1 MEKYTLKNLDCAD
14 CALKLE
20 KGLKKLDSVSFASIN
35 FASSQ
40 LKIETNDIKEA
51 EKLIQSLEP
60 EVELIERAREIPG
73 TGENM
78 NIKKELTRLSVL
90 LVMFISGLIFMDRLE
105 ATPFHA
111 GEWVVFLTVY
121 FISGYKVLSS
131 ALRNILKGRI
141 FDENFLMA
149 IATIGAMIIH
159 ALPEAAGVMIFFTI
173 GEFFEDLALDKSRRS
188 IKSLLEI
195 KPQTARILIDGKYVE
210 TDPEEVETGSTV
222 LVKPGERVP
231 IDGRVVSGSS
241 AVDTS
246 ALTGESVPRTFRK
259 GDIIL
264 SGMVPV
270 SGSLTIET
278 TKIYADS
285 SISRILEMVE
295 DALEKKAKTEKFITT
310 FAGYYTPA
318 IVFMALCLAFLPP
331 LIIPGALFSTWIYR
345 ALVILVIS
353 CPCALVISIPLGY
366 FGGIGGASRKGI
378 LIKGSNYID
387 ILSKLQTV
395 VFDKTGTLTT
405 GSFEVTGVFPEN
417 GFSKEEL
424 LARAAAAEAHSNH
437 PVALSIKKAFGKD
450 IDEGSVASH
459 TDIPGA
465 GIKSV
470 SGSSTVLAGN
480 KRLMN
485 MEQISIPEMTES
497 KDAVH
502 IAVDGRYA
510 GYIMI
515 SDSVKP
521 DAEEAV
527 KELRTL
533 GVKNIIMLTG
543 DNEAAAAKAAGET
556 GMDKYY
562 SGLLPEEKVEKFTEI
577 KKSYGGYTAFAG
589 DGIND
594 APVLALSDAGI
605 AMGNLG
611 SDAAIETAD
620 IVLMTDAPSK
630 IAEAVKLSRKTKTI
644 VTQNIVFALGV
655 KVLFVGLGAAGL
667 AGMWEAVFAD
677 AGVALIAIF
686 NSLRILK

>member
-40 LKIETNDIKEA
+40 LKIETDDITAA

-60 EVELIERAREIPG
+60 EVELVERAREIPG
-73 TGENM
+73 TGESM
-78 NIKKELTRLSVL
+78 NIKKELARLSAL

-195 KPQTARILIDGKYVE
+195 KPQTARVLIDGKYVE
-210 TDPEEVETGSTV
+210 TDPEKVETGSTV

-246 ALTGESVPRTFRK
+246 ALTGESVPRTFSR

-285 SISRILEMVE
+285 SISRILEM
-295 DALEKKAKTEKFITT
+295 
-310 FAGYYTPA
+310 
-318 IVFMALCLAFLPP
+318 
-331 LIIPGALFSTWIYR
+331 
-345 ALVILVIS
+345 
-353 CPCALVISIPLGY
+353 
-366 FGGIGGASRKGI
+366 
-378 LIKGSNYID
+378 
-387 ILSKLQTV
+387 
-395 VFDKTGTLTT
+395 
-405 GSFEVTGVFPEN
+405 
-417 GFSKEEL
+417 
-424 LARAAAAEAHSNH
+424 
-437 PVALSIKKAFGKD
+437 
-450 IDEGSVASH
+450 
-459 TDIPGA
+459 
-465 GIKSV
+465 
-470 SGSSTVLAGN
+470 
-480 KRLMN
+480 
-485 MEQISIPEMTES
+485 
-497 KDAVH
+497 
-502 IAVDGRYA
+502 
-510 GYIMI
+510 
-515 SDSVKP
+515 
-521 DAEEAV
+521 
-527 KELRTL
+527 
-533 GVKNIIMLTG
+533 
-543 DNEAAAAKAAGET
+543 
-556 GMDKYY
+556 
-562 SGLLPEEKVEKFTEI
+562 
-577 KKSYGGYTAFAG
+577 
-589 DGIND
+589 
-594 APVLALSDAGI
+594 
-605 AMGNLG
+605 
-611 SDAAIETAD
+611 
-620 IVLMTDAPSK
+620 
-630 IAEAVKLSRKTKTI
+630 
-644 VTQNIVFALGV
+644 
-655 KVLFVGLGAAGL
+655 
-667 AGMWEAVFAD
+667 
-677 AGVALIAIF
+677 
-686 NSLRILK
+686 